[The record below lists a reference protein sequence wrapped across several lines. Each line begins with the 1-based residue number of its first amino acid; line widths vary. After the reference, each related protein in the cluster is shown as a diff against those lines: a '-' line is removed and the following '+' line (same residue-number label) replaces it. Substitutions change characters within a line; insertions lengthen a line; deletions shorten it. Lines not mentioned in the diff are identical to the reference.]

1 MLLWKQIFIFYL
13 CIVRSDME
21 DNFCTDNL
29 TNEKACCT
37 DFYMDNNGSCL
48 PCIGFWGKNCA
59 NPCSVGFYGHGCR
72 QKCSCDPTQFCD
84 SALGCITRPGDL
96 TSNCG
101 FIKYVY
107 HSLTSAHGINVCYNR
122 ATGRI
127 ECCKGFTNRTGTCE
141 SLAMMTNE

>member
-1 MLLWKQIFIFYL
+1 
-13 CIVRSDME
+13 
-21 DNFCTDNL
+21 
-29 TNEKACCT
+29 
-37 DFYMDNNGSCL
+37 MDHAYAT
-48 PCIGFWGKNCA
+48 CIGFWGKNCA

-72 QKCSCDPTQFCD
+72 QKCSCDATQFCD

-107 HSLTSAHGINVCYNR
+107 NSLTSAHGINVCYNR

-127 ECCKGFTNRTGTCE
+127 QCCKGFTNRTGTCE
-141 SLAMMTNE
+141 RPDSPQNAPTSLKPFTSNDDVSIGME